1 MAHSFCTAVKQLS
14 EQKKRRQDCLMSS
27 TQSLYGLCLR
37 SVAHSLVCSFPGN
50 MPLLRM
56 STHHPGT
63 SLHVISFTRPS
74 PVLVLQATNT
84 GVRWPGY
91 EATSFLPAYQ
101 DTCGKVLTL
110 LSRNTAV
117 TVITLMNLTCAT
129 ECTEFEGIHHTV
141 SARSKGHSS
150 PNCCVCTS
158 QSVCQLN
165 KLPIITTSAIIYH

>member
-1 MAHSFCTAVKQLS
+1 MVA
-14 EQKKRRQDCLMSS
+14 MSS
-27 TQSLYGLCLR
+27 ALTYCGL
-37 SVAHSLVCSFPGN
+37 SGN
-50 MPLLRM
+50 FPLLHT
-56 STHHPGT
+56 STQHPRKSLQVT
-63 SLHVISFTRPS
+63 SFARAS
-74 PVLVLQATNT
+74 PLLVLQATNT

-158 QSVCQLN
+158 QFVCQLN
-165 KLPIITTSAIIYH
+165 KLPIITTSAIIYHW